1 MIIGTIW
8 SSFNTLSGMRGQST
22 MGRLTPSFRTVYSEV
37 LDDLRKEIRNCF
49 VDVTHKEA
57 FDLLYKEA
65 WRPEEAAMG
74 NSTLPTVLDKLCMVA
89 NINSRKL
96 IELKKE
102 EIKIKEAKIQSLA
115 EMIDSLEQKINDQGR
130 RLDFLMSS
138 SASASIGYNR

>member
-1 MIIGTIW
+1 
-8 SSFNTLSGMRGQST
+8 

-37 LDDLRKEIRNCF
+37 LDDLRKEMRNCF
-49 VDVTHKEA
+49 VDITHKEA

-96 IELKKE
+96 IEVIKT
-102 EIKIKEAKIQSLA
+102 EIKLKETKIEELA
-115 EMIDSLEQKINDQGR
+115 RMIDCLQRKIDDQGS
-130 RLDFLMSS
+130 RLDILNSKL
-138 SASASIGYNR
+138 

>member
-1 MIIGTIW
+1 
-8 SSFNTLSGMRGQST
+8 

-49 VDVTHKEA
+49 VDLSHKEA

-89 NINSRKL
+89 NIHTRKQ
-96 IELKKE
+96 IEVLKNEISQRQLKIESIQNKTIHLEVKME
-102 EIKIKEAKIQSLA
+102 EQNQQ
-115 EMIDSLEQKINDQGR
+115 LENNLSK
-130 RLDFLMSS
+130 
-138 SASASIGYNR
+138 